1 MDKIQI
7 SSVPIGR
14 EHEGVKRWDED
25 RGEFIQV
32 TYGEEVRH
40 VALFQIRKGFTRGNH
55 YHEKKDEGFY
65 VVSGRIGV
73 LFLDMDTG
81 ERAERIVEKGNCLRI
96 APRCGHLFEALEE
109 AWVVEYSPQ
118 AYDKAD
124 AFRIDL
130 RQES

>member
-1 MDKIQI
+1 MDKVQI
-7 SSVPIGR
+7 SPMPIGR
-14 EHEGVKRWDED
+14 EHGGAKRWDED

-81 ERAERIVEKGNCLRI
+81 EQAERILEKGDCLRI

-109 AWVVEYSPQ
+109 TWVVEYSPQ

-130 RQES
+130 RRES